1 MKQKVVLYSTN
12 DPMNFNVYCW
22 KCQIGILFFG
32 ACCSFST
39 DSSHVIL
46 RLIWSCIRTY
56 ITNTVM
62 SLNPAFDNPEPLLS
76 SQ

>member
-1 MKQKVVLYSTN
+1 MKQKIVLYSTN

-39 DSSHVIL
+39 ISSIVM
-46 RLIWSCIRTY
+46 RLIQSCICTY

-62 SLNPAFDNPEPLLS
+62 TLNPAFDNPEPLLS